1 MIMGGSGIIKVLG
14 TVATVVGLAANLLS
28 DWVRNQQMNEKI
40 EEKVNEAIAKRDNEN
55 EES

>member
-1 MIMGGSGIIKVLG
+1 MRNKSSIIKVLG
-14 TVATVVGLAANLLS
+14 TVVTLVGLATNLLS
-28 DWVRNQQMNEKI
+28 DWVKDQQMNEKI

>member
-1 MIMGGSGIIKVLG
+1 MGRNNIVKVLG
-14 TVATVVGLAANLLS
+14 TVATIVGLAANLLS
-28 DWVRNQQMNEKI
+28 DWAKDRQMNEKI

>member
-1 MIMGGSGIIKVLG
+1 MIMGGRSIIKVLG

-40 EEKVNEAIAKRDNEN
+40 EEKVNEAIAKRDNEKK
-55 EES
+55 ES